1 MEHLIRLVIAG
12 IKYNAISV
20 VIVLLAYL
28 IFGIAFIIF
37 NKKG

>member
-12 IKYNAISV
+12 VKYNAISL
-20 VIVLLAYL
+20 IIILLAYL
-28 IFGIAFIIF
+28 LFGIAVILF

>member
-12 IKYNAISV
+12 VKYNAIS
-20 VIVLLAYL
+20 IIIILLAYL
-28 IFGIAFIIF
+28 LFGIAVIIF